1 MSYNEIKEKPLAL
14 VNHYFL
20 PTLLIVAILFALAII
35 SNHPEVGEPRETVT
49 VSIM

>member
-20 PTLLIVAILFALAII
+20 PTLLILPLAFG
-35 SNHPEVGEPRETVT
+35 SCLDDTRDWGVGIPFFVGQAA
-49 VSIM
+49 